1 MVQARGAVSR
11 DVDHQGGSSLRTS
24 ISLLALGL
32 GFALGTVSP
41 SARADDDPD
50 TYPLPYSG
58 RPMTLLARTLS
69 PYVAVDVTRFV
80 ADPRAVTRD
89 LTTSLTVQAG
99 AKFGL
104 SNDFE
109 VDAALAQIRILPA
122 LAYGDPTLGATF
134 RVVNSVIEIG
144 VRAQATI
151 FTTPDTAGII
161 AEPSVPFLIHLG
173 GTARLDFSAGAPIA
187 LRRGALPII
196 GLDLPVA
203 FALNPIDNL
212 YVGAKTSVYI
222 VNFRAPGETVTV
234 PLGLFAGVTIGTDS
248 PLVEI
253 APFFTWP
260 QFAQPGVTGLGK
272 QKLNTDIY
280 TAGLSVRGFFSF

>member
-1 MVQARGAVSR
+1 MRP
-11 DVDHQGGSSLRTS
+11 S
-24 ISLLALGL
+24 ISLLGLCLGV
-32 GFALGTVSP
+32 ALGTISV
-41 SARADDDPD
+41 SARAEDDPD
-50 TYPLPYSG
+50 TYPLSYAA
-58 RPMTLLARTLS
+58 RPMTLQARTLS

-80 ADPRAVTRD
+80 NDPSAITRD

-104 SNDFE
+104 SNDLE
-109 VDAALAQIRILPA
+109 VDAALAQIRVLPE
-122 LAYGDPTLGATF
+122 LAYGNPTFGATF
-134 RVVNSVIEIG
+134 RVIDSVIEIG
-144 VRAQATI
+144 ARAQATI
-151 FTTPDTAGII
+151 FTTPETAGIVV
-161 AEPSVPFLIHLG
+161 EPSVPFLIHLG
-173 GTARLDFSAGAPIA
+173 GTARLDFSAGAPIT

-212 YVGAKTSVYI
+212 YFGAHTSVYI
-222 VNFRAPGETVTV
+222 VNFRDPGETVTV

-260 QFAQPGVTGLGK
+260 QFAQPGATGLGT
-272 QKLNTDIY
+272 QKLNTDVY
-280 TAGLSVRGFFSF
+280 TAGLSVRGYLSF